1 MTPTTEETALDLID
15 HIAIQVPNIDEAILW
30 YTKTFKCK
38 VEYRDAT
45 WAYLRFGNILLA
57 LVVPEQHP
65 SHIAFTVEHAERFGP
80 LKQHRDGTLST
91 YVNDPAG
98 NAVEIV
104 DRQHLPTGE

>member
-1 MTPTTEETALDLID
+1 MTLIREETALDPID
-15 HIAIQVPNIDEAILW
+15 HIAVQVRNINEAVLW

-38 VEYRDAT
+38 LEYQDDT
-45 WAYLRFGNILLA
+45 WAYLRFDNILLA

-80 LKQHRDGTLST
+80 LKEHRDGTRST

-98 NAVEIV
+98 NAVEMV
-104 DRQHLPTGE
+104 DRQQRLTGD